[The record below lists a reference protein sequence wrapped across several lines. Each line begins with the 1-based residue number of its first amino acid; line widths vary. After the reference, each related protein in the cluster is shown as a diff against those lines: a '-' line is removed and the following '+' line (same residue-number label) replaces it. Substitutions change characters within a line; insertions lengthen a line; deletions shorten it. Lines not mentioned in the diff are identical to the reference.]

1 MSPPAAYLQEVP
13 EPGMTGK
20 TIADLTQWAV
30 ELRAALKVANGDK
43 MKLREWLAETPGDG
57 VLFRP

>member
-1 MSPPAAYLQEVP
+1 
-13 EPGMTGK
+13 MTGK